1 MNVFIGNFELKSF
14 ECATPT
20 PPLLRELFPAQ
31 NRSYTDTLYKQCVA
45 ADLGLAHVTRPRQRR
60 PDNNTQSKYSAIY
73 LLYTKKKKNSFALII
88 SESLAL

>member
-1 MNVFIGNFELKSF
+1 MNVFIGKFELKSF

-31 NRSYTDTLYKQCVA
+31 DRSYKDTLYKQCVA

-73 LLYTKKKKNSFALII
+73 LLYTKKKKKSFALII
-88 SESLAL
+88 SKFLAL